1 VLASKEASRRQIM
14 YNNNTKII
22 ALERQGI
29 RSKSI
34 IKVRKKTRATST
46 VKTIKNFLLIQQCLM
61 QIINNI
67 TKYLLVNKTLR
78 QPS

>member
-1 VLASKEASRRQIM
+1 M

-34 IKVRKKTRATST
+34 IKVRRKTRLTSMDN
-46 VKTIKNFLLIQQCLM
+46 KIKSFHLIM
-61 QIINNI
+61 QYLIPIINNI
-67 TKYLLVNKTLR
+67 TNYFLANKTLR
-78 QPS
+78 QLS